1 MNVILETFVVLFQVA
16 FFWLR
21 AIVVTLIP
29 ASYRS
34 KDVAGETVLVT
45 GAGSGLGRLLCIRFA
60 RRGCRLI
67 LWDINAQGMAE
78 TAEML
83 RKLGS
88 VPVSYTVDLSKKDQ
102 IYDTAEQVKRD
113 VGEVDI
119 LVNNAGIVTGKKF
132 LECKDELI
140 QKTMDVNIMA
150 HFWTVKCFV
159 PGMLERNHGHIVN
172 IASAAGLCGVNSLA
186 DYSASKFAAVG
197 FDESLRMEFSSMG
210 KTGVHTT
217 VVCPFYINTGMFEG
231 VRTRFPLLLPI
242 LDPDYVADSIING
255 VLTNSHAVMLPPAV
269 ALAAALKGI
278 LPVKCAMLLNDF
290 LGINHTMDNFK
301 GRQKRD

>member
-1 MNVILETFVVLFQVA
+1 MNVIVETVVVLFQVA
-16 FFWLR
+16 YLWLQ
-21 AIVVTLIP
+21 AIVLAFIP

-45 GAGSGLGRLLCIRFA
+45 GAGSGLGRLLSIRFA

-67 LWDINAQGMAE
+67 LWDVNTQGMAE

-88 VPVSYTVDLSKKDQ
+88 VPIAYTVDLSKKEQ

-172 IASAAGLCGVNSLA
+172 IASAAGISGVNGLA
-186 DYSASKFAAVG
+186 DYCASKFAAVG
-197 FDESLRMEFSSMG
+197 FDESLRMEFLSME

-217 VVCPFYINTGMFEG
+217 VICPFYINTGMFEG
-231 VRTRFPLLLPI
+231 VQTRFPLLLPI

-255 VLTNSHAVMLPPAV
+255 VLTNTHIVMLPPAIAFV
-269 ALAAALKGI
+269 AALKGI
-278 LPVKCAMLLNDF
+278 IPVKCGMILSNF
-290 LGINHTMDNFK
+290 FGVNHTMDNFK